1 MPDINQIHRSYAEAW
16 FKEQNNIPVAMP
28 APYGYE
34 EVKRGP
40 DNVKFT
46 SEYLSSA
53 MYDLEEYF
61 KGLQKFHPVEDEVS
75 HVKSSQVGGDHYQKG
90 ALQPWDIFLA
100 WDLDPWTANV
110 VKYILRYPHKNG
122 IEDLRKAKHYID
134 FLISHYDEVKKKY
147 YTKDK
152 K

>member
-1 MPDINQIHRSYAEAW
+1 MHNGPIAMAPPFGSYGDSMISSEA
-16 FKEQNNIPVAMP
+16 FKYQQQN
-28 APYGYE
+28 E
-34 EVKRGP
+34 H
-40 DNVKFT
+40 FT
-46 SEYLSSA
+46 
-53 MYDLEEYF
+53 LEEYF
-61 KGLQKFHPVEDEVS
+61 KGLQKFHPVENEVS
-75 HVKSSQVGGDHYQKG
+75 HVKSTQVGGDHYQKG

-134 FLISHYDEVKKKY
+134 FLISHYDEVKEKY

>member
-1 MPDINQIHRSYAEAW
+1 MHN
-16 FKEQNNIPVAMP
+16 PVAMP
-28 APYGYE
+28 GPYGYVDLPE
-34 EVKRGP
+34 RMSLHDYVMYQKTKEFETE
-40 DNVKFT
+40 FT
-46 SEYLSSA
+46 
-53 MYDLEEYF
+53 LEDYF

-75 HVKSSQVGGDHYQKG
+75 HVKSTQVGGDHYQKG

-134 FLISHYDEVKKKY
+134 FLISHYDEVKEKY